1 MPSKKYTGAMARQR
15 LNTALAN
22 HLIQDFTANGA
33 EVVAKLRKDKP
44 VEYLKMVTTILQQ
57 QDAAEAARA
66 PEYNVIERRIVYP
79 PAHPD
84 S

>member
-1 MPSKKYTGAMARQR
+1 MTTYKGSAARQR
-15 LNTALAN
+15 LNNVLAN
-22 HLIQDFTANGA
+22 HLIQDFAANGA

-44 VEYLKMVTTILQQ
+44 VEYMKMVNALLEQQ
-57 QDAAEAARA
+57 AASEAAQA
-66 PEYNVIERRIVYP
+66 PTYNVVERRIVYP

>member
-1 MPSKKYTGAMARQR
+1 MAKYSGAQARQR
-15 LNTALAN
+15 LNSVLAN
-22 HLIQDFTANGA
+22 HLIQDFAANGA
-33 EVVAKLRKDKP
+33 EVVARLRKDKP

-57 QDAAEAARA
+57 QAASEAAQA